1 MALALLGL
9 IYYLTYFR
17 PVAYIIFAT
26 EDSWS
31 EYGTFVRWMA
41 ACGLLLRGL
50 SRTPAMHNPGMILFA
65 LAAFVIAMEEIS
77 WGRRIFGFETP
88 VDFKGANLQ
97 SDFTLHN
104 LMSSSVSDKLMN
116 AGILIFAVALP
127 AIAVIS
133 RHVR

>member
-1 MALALLGL
+1 MALLGL

-26 EDSWS
+26 EDFWS
-31 EYGTFVRWMA
+31 EYGTFVSWMA

-50 SRTPAMHNPGMILFA
+50 SRTPAIRNPGMIIFA

-88 VDFKGANLQ
+88 VGFKSANLQ

-104 LMSSSVSDKLMN
+104 LMPSSASDKLMN

-127 AIAVIS
+127 SLAVVS
-133 RHVR
+133 RHAR